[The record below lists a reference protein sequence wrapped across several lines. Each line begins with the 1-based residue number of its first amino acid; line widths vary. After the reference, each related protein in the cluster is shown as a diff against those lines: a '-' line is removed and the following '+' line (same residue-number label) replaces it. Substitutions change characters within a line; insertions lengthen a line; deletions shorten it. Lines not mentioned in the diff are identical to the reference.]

1 MFNIKNLTKKIKNK
15 KLKGNISLLV
25 ILILLAT
32 SVITLLSI
40 NQIMRLISYWNQ
52 TFNYFRAYYLAKAWT
67 ELWLA
72 EVYNRGDGFNNRIP
86 SDSSIVSWNLLEEY
100 SAFNPYFDTT
110 ITWSFITLTDDI
122 RNSECTEKNRIV
134 LNSGAGIMLSLFSD
148 TTELTNNILSE
159 WTDESKIIPLPDNN
173 IKDLELGNRSSTNP
187 QLTFAFFTYKKITDE
202 SWITDYIMEDIIVK
216 KDQRTADLSSFL
228 SETAITLVNSIL
240 QKKYLTIKNSWTE
253 PIEFCISTTNNSE
266 PIPYSNSLITTI
278 WHYGDTEVWI
288 QSIVKKWVPDWTLNV
303 LDQPSSSQ

>member
-72 EVYNRGDGFNNRIP
+72 EVYNRGDGFNNKIP

-110 ITWSFITLTDDI
+110 ITWSFIYLTNDVRKSDSCDATDD
-122 RNSECTEKNRIV
+122 NDNRIT
-134 LNSGAGIMLSLFSD
+134 LWPGEWIMLSLFSD
-148 TTELTNNILSE
+148 NTTKTKEILSTWNNE
-159 WTDESKIIPLPDNN
+159 NENYTSSFNINNNFYPTQQKIIRA
-173 IKDLELGNRSSTNP
+173 IFSYKDDTME
-187 QLTFAFFTYKKITDE
+187 
-202 SWITDYIMEDIIVK
+202 YIEVK
-216 KDQRTADLSSFL
+216 TWSLNDLISYLWGLYHNEYLNDPSYRT
-228 SETAITLVNSIL
+228 
-240 QKKYLTIKNSWTE
+240 YLTIKNS
-253 PIEFCISTTNNSE
+253 INSQDIKFCIEATQNK

-303 LDQPSSSQ
+303 LDQVSPS